1 MNDEN
6 HLEDSKIHKI
16 RHSTAHLLAQ
26 AVKQLYPDVQMGIGP
41 VIEKGFYYDFLKK
54 EPFTLEDL
62 KQITKSMKELAKK
75 NMAIK
80 KTDLSKDEL
89 KNFLGNESLK
99 KELHDDLLAK
109 KDTPTFYTQGDFVDL
124 CRGPHVENTKELK
137 HFALT
142 RVSGAYWHGDSK
154 NVQLQRI
161 YGVAFETKEELD
173 AHLKMLDDAEKYNHK
188 KIGEEMELFALFDL
202 VGKGLPV
209 WLPKGEILRQEVEKL
224 ALEIES
230 KANYVRVSTPHLA
243 RKELFEKSGHLP
255 YYAGSMYPPMHLDD
269 GDYYLKAMNCPIH
282 HLIFSRRVRSYRE
295 LPLRLA
301 EYGTVYRNELSGTLV
316 GLLRVRSLRMNDA
329 HIYCT
334 KEQIEGEVGHV
345 LAMIKKYFE
354 LFGFKD
360 FWFRLSLHDPA
371 NKDKYIDEPENWT
384 YAEAALKEV
393 LKKLKLTYIE
403 ATGEAA
409 FYGPKIDVQF
419 KNLYGREETLS
430 TVQLD
435 FAAKTKFNLHYDDA
449 TGKQNQEVFV
459 IHRAPLSTH
468 ERFIAFLIEHY
479 RGKFP
484 LWLSPLQVKLVTV
497 TERNNAFAETIALQ
511 IKEKGIRA
519 EVDGRNESIG
529 KKVRDAIVER
539 VNYIA
544 TIGDKEMEN
553 SCLAIRDRD
562 GNVERDVKVD
572 TFMERLMDEMQ
583 RRC

>member
-1 MNDEN
+1 M
-6 HLEDSKIHKI
+6 
-16 RHSTAHLLAQ
+16 
-26 AVKQLYPDVQMGIGP
+26 
-41 VIEKGFYYDFLKK
+41 
-54 EPFTLEDL
+54 
-62 KQITKSMKELAKK
+62 
-75 NMAIK
+75 
-80 KTDLSKDEL
+80 
-89 KNFLGNESLK
+89 
-99 KELHDDLLAK
+99 
-109 KDTPTFYTQGDFVDL
+109 
-124 CRGPHVENTKELK
+124 
-137 HFALT
+137 
-142 RVSGAYWHGDSK
+142 
-154 NVQLQRI
+154 
-161 YGVAFETKEELD
+161 
-173 AHLKMLDDAEKYNHK
+173 
-188 KIGEEMELFALFDL
+188 
-202 VGKGLPV
+202 
-209 WLPKGEILRQEVEKL
+209 
-224 ALEIES
+224 
-230 KANYVRVSTPHLA
+230 
-243 RKELFEKSGHLP
+243 
-255 YYAGSMYPPMHLDD
+255 
-269 GDYYLKAMNCPIH
+269 
-282 HLIFSRRVRSYRE
+282 
-295 LPLRLA
+295 
-301 EYGTVYRNELSGTLV
+301 
-316 GLLRVRSLRMNDA
+316 
-329 HIYCT
+329 
-334 KEQIEGEVGHV
+334 
-345 LAMIKKYFE
+345 
-354 LFGFKD
+354 
-360 FWFRLSLHDPA
+360 
-371 NKDKYIDEPENWT
+371 
-384 YAEAALKEV
+384 
-393 LKKLKLTYIE
+393 KKLKLTYIE